1 MALEFVLS
9 TAERKRREA
18 DRVLKVYNELRQG
31 SASFHL
37 VLRGVTSLDY
47 RRIMTID
54 ALLRVCPHANLA
66 LLNMLLKDVIK
77 AKMPR
82 KFCNLQQKRIEQR
95 NRKNYALVLNVTAV
109 EPAPRSRLLDA
120 LMTFQQ
126 IDDDRIVIEAM
137 AIEFPEFDDI
147 EVDFRHRFITRDSK
161 HFQYQY
167 LIL

>member
-1 MALEFVLS
+1 
-9 TAERKRREA
+9 
-18 DRVLKVYNELRQG
+18 
-31 SASFHL
+31 
-37 VLRGVTSLDY
+37 
-47 RRIMTID
+47 MTID

-66 LLNMLLKDVIK
+66 LFNMLLKDVIK